1 MVQLHDTRR
10 RLTRRQIL
18 AAGAAGT
25 FGLTLGV
32 AWSNSAL
39 ATPQQATE
47 MIKTLAKAAPQVG
60 RVTIKL
66 PEIAENG
73 NTVPVT
79 ISVES
84 PMTDKD
90 FVKAIHLISEGN
102 PAPHV
107 ASFNLTP
114 ALGRAQVELRMRL
127 AGTQNVIAIAELSDG
142 TVWSAS
148 REVKVTI
155 GGCGG

>member
-1 MVQLHDTRR
+1 
-10 RLTRRQIL
+10 LT
-18 AAGAAGT
+18 AGAAGT
-25 FGLTLGV
+25 LGLALGA
-32 AWSNSAL
+32 AWSNAAL
-39 ATPQQATE
+39 ATPQQAAE
-47 MIKTLAKAAPQVG
+47 AIKSLVKSTPQVG

-90 FVKAIHLISEGN
+90 YVKAIHLISEGN

-114 ALGRAQVELRMRL
+114 ALGKGQVELRMRL
-127 AGTQNVIAIAELSDG
+127 AGTQNVVAIAELSDG